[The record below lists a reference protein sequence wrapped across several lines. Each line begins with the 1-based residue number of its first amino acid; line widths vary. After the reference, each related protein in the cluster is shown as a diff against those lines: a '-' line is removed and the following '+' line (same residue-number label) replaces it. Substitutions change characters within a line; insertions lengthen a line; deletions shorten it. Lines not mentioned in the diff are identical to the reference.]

1 MVHTILC
8 FIGCV
13 ALSVVLYKDIKY
25 LANHLWE

>member
-1 MVHTILC
+1 MVHTILL

-13 ALSVVLYKDIKY
+13 VLSVVLYKDIKY